1 MDRSIRVLVVA
12 AGVDRGKRNEVP
24 PFYQKQT
31 RRGVQTQIC
40 FWLTFASAR
49 AKQRERAC
57 LRFTIAKATGATK
70 ALACCASHDIDG
82 DHRYAAFHCSRLSHR
97 NFLRVYAAI
106 SPEDIAVDRC
116 GVDLSLQQ
124 DRGRDRRHAPRC
136 DDLGDAGA
144 LCCRISVWLL
154 DSESASGTARTP
166 SPVSTTRLRAL
177 ARIFAGGLAHIL
189 ASICWFA
196 LRRHPFGDIYLLS
209 HALTDQPC
217 PDTTK
222 SKLEF
227 CHVERSETALITFAV
242 MSLQKFVAISSL
254 AQNDITETGKAD
266 P

>member
-1 MDRSIRVLVVA
+1 M
-12 AGVDRGKRNEVP
+12 
-24 PFYQKQT
+24 
-31 RRGVQTQIC
+31 QTQIC
-40 FWLTFASAR
+40 FWFTFASVR
-49 AKQRERAC
+49 AKQRERAR

-70 ALACCASHDIDG
+70 ALACCASHDADG
-82 DHRYAAFHCSRLSHR
+82 YHRYAALDCSWLSHR
-97 NFLRVYAAI
+97 NFLRVHAAI
-106 SPEDIAVDRC
+106 SSEDIAVDRC

-124 DRGRDRRHAPRC
+124 DRGRDCRHAPRC
-136 DDLGDAGA
+136 HDLGDAGD

-154 DSESASGTARTP
+154 DPESAGGAARTP

-177 ARIFAGGLAHIL
+177 ARIFAGGLAYIL

-227 CHVERSETALITFAV
+227 CEVERSETSLTGFLGCASRNFQRFFAF
-242 MSLQKFVAISSL
+242 S
-254 AQNDITETGKAD
+254 E
-266 P
+266 